1 MWAENGGEVQRL
13 VYSAKFALF
22 EHDQSHCLPGVDL
35 AAVVSLTLS
44 VSEDAPKLYK
54 LRTWLLPG
62 MVKKV
67 FIVDMREHIAR
78 GIWKGP

>member
-1 MWAENGGEVQRL
+1 MRAESQKPHCPAIWAENGGEVQRWL

-54 LRTWLLPG
+54 LRT
-62 MVKKV
+62 
-67 FIVDMREHIAR
+67 
-78 GIWKGP
+78 